1 MLLCKKRVIHN
12 LVNSHCHFGPVGQIG
27 LSAGNVNA
35 VTHVTWNLTVTSR
48 IFSNL
53 DILKKFLK
61 ILLSSASCGGGQRTK
76 SRNCMNGKVGTGNC
90 QSGGEQTTENC
101 NIEGL

>member
-27 LSAGNVNA
+27 LSAGNVNT

-48 IFSNL
+48 FESRQEEIS
-53 DILKKFLK
+53 K
-61 ILLSSASCGGGQRTK
+61 ILISSASCGGGQRTK

-90 QSGGEQTTENC
+90 QSGGEKTTENC

>member
-1 MLLCKKRVIHN
+1 MMLLCKKRVIHN

-61 ILLSSASCGGGQRTK
+61 FYSLAHRVEADKEPNHVI
-76 SRNCMNGKVGTGNC
+76 V
-90 QSGGEQTTENC
+90 
-101 NIEGL
+101 

>member
-1 MLLCKKRVIHN
+1 MEFDCHN
-12 LVNSHCHFGPVGQIG
+12 SN
-27 LSAGNVNA
+27 
-35 VTHVTWNLTVTSR
+35 
-48 IFSNL
+48 IFEPRQEEIS
-53 DILKKFLK
+53 K
-61 ILLSSASCGGGQRTK
+61 ILISSASCGGGQRTK